1 MKPISTISTKK
12 KYIIN
17 ARIPKLLFKKNHSY
31 IETFS
36 SYKYKFFFC
45 LFAKYKNHKLII
57 E

>member
-17 ARIPKLLFKKNHSY
+17 ARIPKLLLKKNHSY

-36 SYKYKFFFC
+36 SYKYKFFFVC
-45 LFAKYKNHKLII
+45 LLNIRII
-57 E
+57 N